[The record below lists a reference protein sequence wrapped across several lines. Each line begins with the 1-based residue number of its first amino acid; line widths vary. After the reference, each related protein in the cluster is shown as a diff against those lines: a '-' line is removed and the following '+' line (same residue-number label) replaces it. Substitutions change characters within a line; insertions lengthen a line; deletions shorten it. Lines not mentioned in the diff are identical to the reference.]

1 MIDKSIRY
9 FYAGGSVP
17 PRRVEIKGQD
27 HMLAYITPQEGELLR
42 AQGGS
47 GRPGPM
53 GIPSF
58 EIDPEELEAMEE
70 RFRIESKKNAIAF
83 EQEYGPQG
91 VGGTYI
97 NPEADPNYGAP
108 SEPSSDVGFIG
119 DMIQDNAEAL
129 QEAAMESPPEALNPV
144 RSSGPVSVPTNYDQ
158 TFPINVA
165 PVFPATPPY
174 PTGGSPFVRPQQ
186 LSNPF
191 VRPQG
196 SAMITPG
203 EVLMRARGIT

>member
-58 EIDPEELEAMEE
+58 EIDPEELERIQE
-70 RFRIESKKNAIAF
+70 RQRAQDKRSGIAF
-83 EQEYGPQG
+83 EKDYGPQG
-91 VGGTYI
+91 PGGTYI
-97 NPEADPNYGAP
+97 HPEADPNYGAP
-108 SEPSSDVGFIG
+108 AEPPALGTSP
-119 DMIQDNAEAL
+119 AEPPVTEQAPPVP
-129 QEAAMESPPEALNPV
+129 ESPAEALNPV
-144 RSSGPVSVPTNYDQ
+144 LSSGPVSIPTSYSQ

-186 LSNPF
+186 LPNPF